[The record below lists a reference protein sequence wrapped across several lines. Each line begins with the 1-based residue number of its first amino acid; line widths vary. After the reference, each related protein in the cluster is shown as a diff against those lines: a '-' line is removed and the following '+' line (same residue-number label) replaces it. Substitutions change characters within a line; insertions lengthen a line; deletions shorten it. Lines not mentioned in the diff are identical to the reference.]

1 MHTLLRPC
9 NRIEGRINTAHNGM
23 NHNGTVESLLGCSG
37 PLDARRLAAVSHTT
51 LNIISSPAHPNLRL
65 AGLDISVLKMINTTL
80 VCTLGRMTQRCV
92 QRTRGRILHLASLL
106 PSALVTGAWGGV
118 SGILDVASLEIP
130 RVVPMRSKR
139 LNCLLLIPPRLRLN
153 ETHNASLSGLPTASP
168 SARTPTS
175 IEASAEGLNQ
185 MCLLLRP

>member
-9 NRIEGRINTAHNGM
+9 NRIERRINTARNGM
-23 NHNGTVESLLGCSG
+23 NHDGTVESLLRCSG

-80 VCTLGRMTQRCV
+80 VCTLGRMIQRCV
-92 QRTRGRILHLASLL
+92 QRTRRGILHLASLL
-106 PSALVTGAWGGV
+106 PSAPVTGAWG
-118 SGILDVASLEIP
+118 SWMSLALKC
-130 RVVPMRSKR
+130 RVVPMHSKR
-139 LNCLLLIPPRLRLN
+139 LNRLLLIPPRLRLN
-153 ETHNASLSGLPTASP
+153 KTHNASLSGPPTASP
-168 SARTPTS
+168 SARTP
-175 IEASAEGLNQ
+175 IEASAEGSNQ